1 MDEEKHGIRIPAEE
15 HQATTRRKSMDE
27 ETRETPGRPWLKNVW
42 VQVALAVAVL
52 GIVAFACFGVV
63 NTARQALSALIMP
76 APTPTVTP
84 TPTPWPI
91 LVVERIQNMG
101 RLETVKYTVEHVVE
115 KEQEGR
121 RILFVELGGYRL
133 LVVAYG
139 EVVAGVDLGQV
150 RPEDVRG
157 EGSKVTVVLP
167 RAVILS
173 SKVDPDRTR
182 IYKVEQDFLDELLGE
197 DNVDKDLMLQ
207 SQAQAEQE
215 IVAGAV
221 ENGILQQA
229 ETSAQVMLTQ
239 FLRALGFTDVE
250 IIFAP

>member
-1 MDEEKHGIRIPAEE
+1 MDEEK
-15 HQATTRRKSMDE
+15 
-27 ETRETPGRPWLKNVW
+27 RETPSQPWLKNIW
-42 VQVALAVAVL
+42 VQIVLAVAVL
-52 GIVAFACFGVV
+52 GIVAFACFGAVH
-63 NTARQALSALIMP
+63 TARQALSSST
-76 APTPTVTP
+76 PTPTVTP

-139 EVVAGVDLGQV
+139 EVVAGVDLTQV
-150 RPEDVRG
+150 GPEDVKV

-167 RAVILS
+167 SAEILS
-173 SKVDPDRTR
+173 HKVDHDRTR
-182 IYKVEQDFLDELLGE
+182 IYKVEQDFLGELLGKNE
-197 DNVDKDLMLQ
+197 VDKDLLLALL
-207 SQAQAEQE
+207 AQAEKE
-215 IVAGAV
+215 IVAGAM
-221 ENGILQQA
+221 EDGILQQA

-250 IIFAP
+250 VTFAPAATPAP

>member
-1 MDEEKHGIRIPAEE
+1 MDEEK
-15 HQATTRRKSMDE
+15 RK
-27 ETRETPGRPWLKNVW
+27 TPDQPWLKNIW
-42 VQVALAVAVL
+42 VQVALGVVVL
-52 GIVAFACFGVV
+52 GVVAFACFGMVHV
-63 NTARQALSALIMP
+63 TRQAFISSTP
-76 APTPTVTP
+76 PTPTVTP

-139 EVVAGVDLGQV
+139 EVVAGVDLTQV
-150 RPEDVRG
+150 GPEDVKV

-167 RAVILS
+167 SAEILS
-173 SKVDPDRTR
+173 HKVDHDRTR
-182 IYKVEQDFLDELLGE
+182 IYKVEQDFLGELLGKNE
-197 DNVDKDLMLQ
+197 VDKDLLLALL
-207 SQAQAEQE
+207 AQAEKE
-215 IVAGAV
+215 IVAGAM
-221 ENGILQQA
+221 EDGILQQA

-250 IIFAP
+250 VTFAPAATPAP